1 MVAKVGILH
10 ACELVKLPAT
20 EGIRSN
26 LTLQKVDPLPQRSI
40 FGHLLHCLDPQ
51 FPILL
56 LAGVWLSAFLCLIQS
71 IHSVSPIWIG
81 VVCNMGVVQTLLGLP
96 FACPWATGCGAN
108 SWWASLLSRL
118 PRVKALT
125 LPLPSMS
132 SAVDERCRG

>member
-40 FGHLLHCLDPQ
+40 FGHLLHRLDPQ

-56 LAGVWLSAFLCLIQS
+56 LAGVWLSAA
-71 IHSVSPIWIG
+71 VAD
-81 VVCNMGVVQTLLGLP
+81 VN
-96 FACPWATGCGAN
+96 
-108 SWWASLLSRL
+108 
-118 PRVKALT
+118 
-125 LPLPSMS
+125 PLPPLQTRSPP
-132 SAVDERCRG
+132 AN